1 MADLEVSPEVWR
13 THASHV
19 DQIKDGLGEVT
30 SASQAAMAGLPFG
43 VLCSPLFLPPY
54 EIAKT
59 GFDSGVSTV
68 SERIGTGASSVRQV
82 ASSFETTDTEAASQ
96 GGGPGAPPR
105 GWWCPRPPHHRS
117 SQAETPLLALAHRLM
132 DAQRLRERH
141 VLVRLTG
148 VATRDGP
155 LPDAVALGHALGLER
170 GNPGP
175 RP

>member
-54 EIAKT
+54 E
-59 GFDSGVSTV
+59 GVSTV

-96 GGGPGAPPR
+96 ARQYGSD
-105 GWWCPRPPHHRS
+105 H
-117 SQAETPLLALAHRLM
+117 
-132 DAQRLRERH
+132 
-141 VLVRLTG
+141 
-148 VATRDGP
+148 
-155 LPDAVALGHALGLER
+155 
-170 GNPGP
+170 
-175 RP
+175 